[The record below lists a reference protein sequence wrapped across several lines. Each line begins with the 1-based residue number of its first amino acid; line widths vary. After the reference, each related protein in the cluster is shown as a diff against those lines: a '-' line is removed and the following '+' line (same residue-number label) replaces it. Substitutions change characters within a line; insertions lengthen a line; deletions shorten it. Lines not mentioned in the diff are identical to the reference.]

1 MKYQFYLEALGERL
15 RAARLAKGW
24 SQRELSAKSGLTQA
38 NISKIE
44 TGQVD
49 MQISSLLE
57 LARFLD
63 LELTLA
69 PRQATPAIEAIVRD
83 TTAALAPPRV
93 VNDIARISE
102 ASRAL
107 SQSVQGALAEADA
120 GVRETAER
128 LADQIAP
135 LNRAMSSFKAPFAA
149 RELARIADQ
158 VASAQKVL
166 ANPAVQAQLE
176 FVQKNAKS
184 IDAAIKRVSEA
195 TRALAALRNAAL
207 HSAPDDMRPAYTL
220 DDDEHA

>member
-1 MKYQFYLEALGERL
+1 MRRRVQLETLGERL
-15 RAARLAKGW
+15 REARLAKGW
-24 SQRELSAKSGLTQA
+24 SQRELSGKSGLTQA

-49 MQISSLLE
+49 LQVSSLLE

-69 PRQATPAIEAIVRD
+69 PRQAMPAIEAIIRD
-83 TTAALAPPRV
+83 TKAALAPPRV
-93 VNDIARISE
+93 VNDIARIIE

-107 SQSVQGALAEADA
+107 SQSANGALAEANADM
-120 GVRETAER
+120 RETAER

-135 LNRAMSSFKAPFAA
+135 LNRVASSFKAPFAV

-166 ANPAVQAQLE
+166 ANPAVQAQLD
-176 FVQKNAKS
+176 FVQKNGKS
-184 IDAAIKRVSEA
+184 IDAAIRRVSDA
-195 TRALAALRNAAL
+195 TRALVALRNAAM
-207 HSAPDDMRPAYTL
+207 HSAPDELRPAYTL
-220 DDDEHA
+220 DDEDGA